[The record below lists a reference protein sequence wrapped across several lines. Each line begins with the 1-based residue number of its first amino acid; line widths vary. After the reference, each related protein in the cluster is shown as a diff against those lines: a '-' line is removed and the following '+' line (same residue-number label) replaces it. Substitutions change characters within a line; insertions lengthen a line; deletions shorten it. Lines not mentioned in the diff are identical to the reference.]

1 MSSEAPRII
10 FFGTEDW
17 FFLSHRLNLGRR
29 CLAEGWRVTVA
40 ARVQNHGDALVREGF
55 RVSPIPFRRGSMNP
69 IMELRTLC
77 RIIAIIAQEKPDI
90 IHLVGLK
97 LILYGSVAAVFSP
110 RLVVIN
116 AVAGL
121 GTLFTSQADKP
132 SFIRSSILLVLPW
145 LLNRKR
151 SWTIV
156 QNRDDKTFFEGMVT
170 PARVILIPGSGVNL
184 EEYRL
189 LPEPDGVVTAA
200 VVSRMLREK
209 GIIEVIQAARVLNK
223 RNVDVRI
230 KLIGAPDP
238 ENPSSIP
245 TETLQEWHDE
255 GLVEWLGYCEDIRQ
269 VWANAHIAVLPSHRE
284 GFPKSLIEATASGR
298 PAITTDTIG
307 CREVIEDG
315 VSGFV
320 VPLCD
325 AEAIADA
332 LEKLVSDPAL
342 RRRMGSAARE
352 RTERM
357 FADTIIADKTMEFYH
372 QALAS

>member
-1 MSSEAPRII
+1 
-10 FFGTEDW
+10 
-17 FFLSHRLNLGRR
+17 
-29 CLAEGWRVTVA
+29 
-40 ARVQNHGDALVREGF
+40 
-55 RVSPIPFRRGSMNP
+55 MNP